1 MLNAASWLHWKDR
14 ANEFR
19 HATTFQSHASFHP
32 RSNKRKEQREIS
44 FLLWSLATWFTV
56 ALNAPTA
63 RIEEPKNRRSEAWGV
78 RPPPRAAR
86 VRLAA
91 CTPAAGR
98 WRRTPVSPVRLA
110 HRRQPAPFRLPSI
123 LRIFGS
129 STEPSVRA
137 ARQRLSSWRA
147 NQHAHAAS
155 IGSNPGSGL
164 RTFLTGP
171 TGTSLVRTRSASASM
186 NNGCEFSAGG
196 R

>member
-86 VRLAA
+86 LYTGRRPVAA
-91 CTPAAGR
+91 DARVTCPAGA
-98 WRRTPVSPVRLA
+98 
-110 HRRQPAPFRLPSI
+110 PAPAGSLPPSFDSSN
-123 LRIFGS
+123 LRIFDGAVS
-129 STEPSVRA
+129 SCRA
-137 ARQRLSSWRA
+137 T
-147 NQHAHAAS
+147 AAVVVE
-155 IGSNPGSGL
+155 G
-164 RTFLTGP
+164 
-171 TGTSLVRTRSASASM
+171 
-186 NNGCEFSAGG
+186 
-196 R
+196 

>member
-78 RPPPRAAR
+78 RPPPRAAPVHR
-86 VRLAA
+86 PPAGVGGRPCRLS
-91 CTPAAGR
+91 G
-98 WRRTPVSPVRLA
+98 WRTGAS
-110 HRRQPAPFRLPSI
+110 RLPSAF
-123 LRIFGS
+123 LRFFES
-129 STEPSVRA
+129 SDLRRSRQLVPRDSGCRRGGLTNTLMPLRSVRIPAPACEPS
-137 ARQRLSSWRA
+137 
-147 NQHAHAAS
+147 
-155 IGSNPGSGL
+155 
-164 RTFLTGP
+164 
-171 TGTSLVRTRSASASM
+171 SLVPLAPAW
-186 NNGCEFSAGG
+186 CG
-196 R
+196 RDPRVPR